1 MNVWDT
7 YSSRMTAR
15 GGSRRN
21 SQLLREQRTLLTKLP
36 HSLSYHH
43 VLLDSIERDVAII
56 DTDNLDTKFI
66 YALPGE
72 DIRHGGL
79 VEWADNHW
87 LVTERDA
94 NTEVYTRAKM
104 LQCNYLLRWVDD
116 DGEIHEHWTIIEDGT
131 KYLTGEFEDRDF
143 IVSRGDSRIA
153 MTIAKDADT
162 VKMHRNQR
170 FLIDDPSSLH
180 MIAYELTKPLKL
192 GHSFNDKDGVFK
204 FVLQEV
210 QTTDNDNQE
219 LRIADYYK
227 FFPTH
232 ADEHIDPDNN
242 TTEDGKKVWL

>member
-131 KYLTGEFEDRDF
+131 KLERMHLYV
-143 IVSRGDSRIA
+143 IVWHIGNG
-153 MTIAKDADT
+153 MQK
-162 VKMHRNQR
+162 
-170 FLIDDPSSLH
+170 
-180 MIAYELTKPLKL
+180 ELP
-192 GHSFNDKDGVFK
+192 
-204 FVLQEV
+204 
-210 QTTDNDNQE
+210 
-219 LRIADYYK
+219 
-227 FFPTH
+227 
-232 ADEHIDPDNN
+232 
-242 TTEDGKKVWL
+242 